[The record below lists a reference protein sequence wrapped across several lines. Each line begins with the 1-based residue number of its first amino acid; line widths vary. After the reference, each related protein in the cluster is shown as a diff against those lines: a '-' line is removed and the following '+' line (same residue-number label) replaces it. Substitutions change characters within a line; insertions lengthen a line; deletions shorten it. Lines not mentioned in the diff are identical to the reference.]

1 MWRAV
6 LRSFLRLQGRRREL
20 SLKRTPKTRPSL
32 THDPP
37 KCERFGDKILPHF
50 NIFAPCCLRQSLNPV
65 THACF
70 RQSLGLSVYQGR
82 MLLRFAFS
90 SSLLRAVSAAAMLVF
105 GVGLSGCADMGDTLS
120 TAFADPAK
128 YDLYDCKQLETERK
142 TLATRSAELQG
153 LMAKADT
160 GAAGPLVAEL
170 AYRNEY
176 IAVRGQARF
185 AEEAWQR
192 SRCHPSP
199 PAAPAAAAPEPLPT
213 PPAPAKGAR
222 RPGAGVH

>member
-1 MWRAV
+1 MA
-6 LRSFLRLQGRRREL
+6 LR
-20 SLKRTPKTRPSL
+20 
-32 THDPP
+32 
-37 KCERFGDKILPHF
+37 I
-50 NIFAPCCLRQSLNPV
+50 
-65 THACF
+65 
-70 RQSLGLSVYQGR
+70 
-82 MLLRFAFS
+82 AFS
-90 SSLLRAVSAAAMLVF
+90 PSLLRAASAAAMLAF
-105 GVGLSGCADMGDTLS
+105 GVCLTGCADMGDTLS

-142 TLATRSAELQG
+142 MLSSRSAELQG

-176 IAVRGQARF
+176 VAVRGQARF

-192 SRCHPSP
+192 GRCHPSP
-199 PAAPAAAAPEPLPT
+199 PAAAPEPSPA

-222 RPGAGVH
+222 RSGAAVH